1 MRSCETFGQLH
12 FSRHL
17 DKKFGGPNTVLV
29 QILPAFKRYDANG
42 PPIYCNFKLKMSP
55 FGIMFGTGDEFKV
68 DEEMSNVAA
77 IEVWGC
83 AGSETFQKQKS
94 QKLWLQKEAEK
105 KNKVSHGFQT
115 FSSIGLQ
122 VADLTPCRWRQTT
135 GRTTRTSR

>member
-1 MRSCETFGQLH
+1 MEVDVLRLCETLGQLL

-29 QILPAFKRYDANG
+29 QIIPTFKRYDSNG

-68 DEEMSNVAA
+68 DEEMSNVSA

-105 KNKVSHGFQT
+105 KNKVSHKKNSVSQS
-115 FSSIGLQ
+115 FSQQFVRS
-122 VADLTPCRWRQTT
+122 DLFVLDGC
-135 GRTTRTSR
+135 